1 MTPLQFETR
10 HEADW
15 AALEQQVKLRQQR
28 RQKRKQ
34 KRKQKQK
41 QDELLPAAQFAA
53 LYRRVCEQL
62 SLARERAYPAYL
74 VDRLQVV
81 ASDAHQLVY
90 QQGGGTTLQAL
101 REFLLHGFP
110 AAVYQHRRHVT
121 LSAVLLFVPM
131 LVVGWLMYQRPE
143 LILTMMD
150 AASAQSMESMYSMDA
165 DSIGRRRDASSD
177 WEMFGHYIRNNIGVG
192 FRCFAGGLFVG
203 LGSIVF
209 IVFNGALIGAV
220 GGFLTERGLGATFY
234 SFVATHSSFELIA
247 AVLSGAAGLRLGQAL
262 VAPGRLTRRASLVQ
276 ATREVTPLIYGF
288 VFLFVV
294 AAAVEAFWSSAP
306 WIPPLVKY
314 PVAAACWIGLLAY
327 LLLQGRRAR

>member
-10 HEADW
+10 HAADW
-15 AALEQQVKLRQQR
+15 AALEQQVKLRLQRRR
-28 RQKRKQ
+28 RQKQ
-34 KRKQKQK
+34 
-41 QDELLPAAQFAA
+41 EGLLPAAQFAA

-74 VDRLQVV
+74 VDRLQAVS
-81 ASDAHQLVY
+81 SDAHQLVY
-90 QQGGGTTLQAL
+90 QQGGGTTLQTL

-110 AAVYQHRRHVT
+110 AAVYQHRRQVT
-121 LSAVLLFVPM
+121 LSALLFFVPM

-150 AASAQSMESMYSMDA
+150 AASAQGMEEMYSVDA
-165 DSIGRRRDASSD
+165 ESIGRRRDASSD
-177 WEMFGHYIRNNIGVG
+177 WAMFGHYIRNNIGIG

-203 LGSIVF
+203 VGSILF
-209 IVFNGALIGAV
+209 IVFNGAFIGAV
-220 GGFLTERGLGATFY
+220 AGFLTQRGLSVTFY

-247 AVLSGAAGLRLGQAL
+247 IVLSGAAGLRLGEAL
-262 VAPGRLTRRASLVQ
+262 VAPGRLTRRASLVR

-288 VFLFVV
+288 VFLFTV

-327 LLLQGRRAR
+327 LVLQGRRAR

>member
-10 HEADW
+10 HAADW
-15 AALEQQVKLRQQR
+15 VALEAQVQLRQQR
-28 RQKRKQ
+28 RHKKDAQ
-34 KRKQKQK
+34 
-41 QDELLPAAQFAA
+41 LLPAAQFAA

-74 VDRLQVV
+74 VDRLQAV
-81 ASDAHQLVY
+81 AADAHQLVY
-90 QQGGGTTLQAL
+90 QQGGNPSLQAL

-110 AAVYQHRRHVT
+110 AAVYRHRGHAT
-121 LSAVLLFVPM
+121 LSAVLFFVPL
-131 LVVGWLMYQRPE
+131 LVVGWLMYLRPD
-143 LILTMMD
+143 LILTVMD
-150 AASAQSMESMYSMDA
+150 AGSAQEMESMYSMDA
-165 DSIGRRRDASSD
+165 ESIGRRRDASSD
-177 WEMFGHYIRNNIGVG
+177 WAMFGFYIRNNISVG
-192 FRCFAGGLFVG
+192 FRCFAGGLFLG
-203 LGSIVF
+203 LGSIFF

-247 AVLSGAAGLRLGQAL
+247 IVLSGAAGLRLGQAL

-327 LLLQGRRAR
+327 LVLQGRRAR

>member
-1 MTPLQFETR
+1 MTPLQFEKR
-10 HEADW
+10 HAADW
-15 AALEQQVKLRQQR
+15 VMLETQVRLRQQR
-28 RQKRKQ
+28 RRRQK
-34 KRKQKQK
+34 
-41 QDELLPAAQFAA
+41 DAPLLPAAQFAA

-90 QQGGGTTLQAL
+90 QQGSSTTWQAL
-101 REFLLHGFP
+101 REFLQHGFP
-110 AAVYQHRRHVT
+110 AAVYRHRHHAA
-121 LSAVLLFVPM
+121 LSALLFFVPL
-131 LVVGWLMYQRPE
+131 LVIGLLMYLRPD

-150 AASAQSMESMYSMDA
+150 AGAAQEMESMYSMDA
-165 DSIGRRRDASSD
+165 ESIGRRRDAASD
-177 WEMFGHYIRNNIGVG
+177 WAMFGFYISNNIGVG
-192 FRCFAGGLFVG
+192 FRCFAGGLFLG
-203 LGSIVF
+203 LGSIFF

-247 AVLSGAAGLRLGQAL
+247 IVLSGAAGLRLGQAL

-288 VFLFVV
+288 VVLFVV

-327 LLLQGRRAR
+327 LVLQGRRAR